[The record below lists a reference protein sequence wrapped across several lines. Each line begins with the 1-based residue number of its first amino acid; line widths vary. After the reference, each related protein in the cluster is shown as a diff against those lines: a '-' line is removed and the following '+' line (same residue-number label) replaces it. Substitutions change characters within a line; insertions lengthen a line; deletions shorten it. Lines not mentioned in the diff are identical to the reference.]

1 MKSNYLFT
9 FLLCALTLVSCKDNP
24 KENVLETDEL
34 EVLKMES
41 LSRLE
46 YRIKA
51 KLGEGAFWNYQTQ
64 EFYWVDILGK
74 ELHIYNPA
82 TKEDRS
88 LPTPSRIGT
97 VVPQSDSTAV
107 VALDDGVYIMNTNTG
122 KITVLSEVEKE
133 MTVNRFN
140 DGKCDPNGNLW
151 VGSMHLEES
160 EALGSVYKITSTGET
175 TKMID
180 SVTISNGIVWTKDAS
195 TMYYIDT
202 PSAEIKA
209 FDYDKNTATISN
221 QRTAVKVPV
230 EMGFPDG
237 MAIDEEDMLWVGLWN
252 GNGVVRFDPNTG
264 RLLSRIDV
272 AAHNVTACAFG
283 GPNLDLLYIT
293 TASVDMTKEESAKY
307 PLAGSIFVADPGV
320 RGVKSD
326 FFATAPSKATGG
338 TTNE

>member
-1 MKSNYLFT
+1 MKVNHLCT
-9 FLLCALTLVSCKDNP
+9 ILLCSIFLWSCKETTP
-24 KENVLETDEL
+24 KVQDAIPTADIVETPA
-34 EVLKMES
+34 KAS
-41 LSRLE
+41 LE
-46 YRIKA
+46 YRFKA
-51 KLGEGAFWNYQTQ
+51 KLGEGAFWNHQTQ

-82 TKEDRS
+82 TKVDRS

-107 VALDDGVYIMNTNTG
+107 IALDDGVYIINTNTG
-122 KITVLSEVEKE
+122 EITVLSEVEKE

-160 EALGSVYKITSTGET
+160 QPLGSVYKISSTGET
-175 TKMID
+175 VKMID
-180 SVTISNGIVWTKDAS
+180 SVTISNGIVWTKDAT

-209 FDYDKNTATISN
+209 FDYDKNTSTISN
-221 QRTAVKVPV
+221 QRTAVRVPTT
-230 EMGFPDG
+230 MGFPDG

-252 GNGVVRFDPNTG
+252 GNSVARFDPNTG
-264 RLLSRIDV
+264 KLISKIEV
-272 AAHNVTACAFG
+272 PAHNVTACAFG
-283 GPNLDLLYIT
+283 GPNLDILYIT

-307 PLAGSIFVADPGV
+307 PMAGSVFVAIPGV
-320 RGVKSD
+320 KGVKSD
-326 FFATAPSKATGG
+326 FFALPSKVESG
-338 TTNE
+338 TPTNE

>member
-1 MKSNYLFT
+1 MNSNYLFT
-9 FLLCALTLVSCKDNP
+9 LLLCGLILVSCKENTSETNEIEL
-24 KENVLETDEL
+24 KE
-34 EVLKMES
+34 KPS
-41 LSRLE
+41 LARLE
-46 YRIKA
+46 YQYKA
-51 KLGEGAFWNYQTQ
+51 KLGEGAYWNHQTQ

-88 LPTPSRIGT
+88 LPTPSHIGT

-122 KITVLSEVEKE
+122 EITVLSEVEKE

-151 VGSMHLEES
+151 VGSMHLEQS
-160 EALGSVYKITSTGET
+160 APLGSVYRITNTGET

-180 SVTISNGIVWTKDAS
+180 SVTISNGIVWTKDAR

-221 QRTAVKVPV
+221 ERTAVKVPV

-252 GNGVVRFDPNTG
+252 GNGVARFDPNTG
-264 RLLSRIDV
+264 KLLSKIEV
-272 AAHNVTACAFG
+272 PAHNVTACAFG
-283 GPNLDLLYIT
+283 GPNLDKLYIT
-293 TASVDMTKEESAKY
+293 TARVDMTKEESAKY
-307 PLAGSIFVADPGV
+307 PLAGSIFVVEPGV

-326 FFATAPSKATGG
+326 FFAAAPKEAIGE